1 MDYSRPYPKP
11 REGDSMPWWQLQDLM
26 LTAAGI
32 LIVLIPVIG
41 LTLRFA
47 IKPFVKDLAEIRAA
61 RRGQLGARD
70 DEQDTRLARM
80 EHQLDSLESSVRQL
94 TEVVQFDR
102 QLKSGPGKE

>member
-1 MDYSRPYPKP
+1 
-11 REGDSMPWWQLQDLM
+11 MPWWQVQDLM
-26 LTAAGI
+26 FTLAGI
-32 LIVLIPVIG
+32 LVVLIPVTG

-61 RRGQLGARD
+61 RQGRLGARD